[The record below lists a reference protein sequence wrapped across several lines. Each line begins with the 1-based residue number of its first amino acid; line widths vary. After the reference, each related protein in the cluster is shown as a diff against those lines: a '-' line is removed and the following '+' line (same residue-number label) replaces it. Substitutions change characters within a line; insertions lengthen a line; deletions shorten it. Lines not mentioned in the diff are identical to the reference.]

1 MLSRY
6 PKYLLQK
13 IKVLRAPAIE
23 KILATSLITQITILV
38 LSVIRIP
45 ISLHFFGVN
54 EYATLLM
61 LLTYWQIMVIF
72 GDSAR
77 KAWRMDRSWVGS
89 SPKVTFHRT
98 TLVGYL
104 SIASVASSFFL
115 WLFEMSGFLLS
126 GIVTMAGL
134 IHLKYSP
141 FSGLLE
147 LNGLYGKVNWF
158 LLNSNVLF
166 FIPWYLSCQIGN
178 EYLYLITV
186 CGAYPMSSY
195 LCRQSC
201 RRNLKDLG
209 LKVSQ
214 TQHRE
219 MNFGKYLSLS
229 FVSKSSYLIDPFMIQ
244 GQLGAVQVVTH
255 SIYQRFLN
263 LYSFTPSALSPLF
276 MVESTRMHVVNLSR
290 HAQKYLVLITVLTTV
305 ILFAFSEKIF
315 SILSSGEI
323 SSNVYLVMLV
333 LLQGIIGSTITRVV
347 QSSNSLNQLALRIK
361 IGAIGTIISAIAT
374 FLLLPFLGISISFIT
389 SILYSL
395 AMYFYLRNR
404 A

>member
-6 PKYLLQK
+6 PKNLLQK

-23 KILATSLITQITILV
+23 KILATSLISQITILA
-38 LSVIRIP
+38 LSVVRIP

-54 EYATLLM
+54 EYATLLI
-61 LLTYWQIMVIF
+61 LLTYWQIMLIF

-77 KAWRMDRSWVGS
+77 KAWRMNRSWVGS
-89 SPKVTFHRT
+89 SPKVTFHRK

-104 SIASVASSFFL
+104 SIAGAASLFFL
-115 WLFEMSGFLLS
+115 WQFELSGFLLS
-126 GIVTMAGL
+126 GIVALAGL

-141 FSGLLE
+141 YSGLLE
-147 LNGLYGKVNWF
+147 LNGFYGKVNWS
-158 LLNSNVLF
+158 LLNSNLLF
-166 FIPWYLSCQIGN
+166 FIPWYFSCQIGN
-178 EYLYLITV
+178 EYLYLLTV

-214 TQHRE
+214 TQHSE
-219 MNFGKYLSLS
+219 LNFGKYLSLS

-276 MVESTRMHVVNLSR
+276 MVESTRVHAVNLSR
-290 HAQKYLVLITVLTTV
+290 HAEKYLVLITVLTTV
-305 ILFAFSEKIF
+305 ILFAFSEEIF
-315 SILSSGEI
+315 SFLSSEEI
-323 SSNVYLVMLV
+323 SSNVYLVILV
-333 LLQGIIGSTITRVV
+333 LLQGIIGSTITRVI
-347 QSSNSLNQLALRIK
+347 QSSNSLNQLALRLK
-361 IGAIGTIISAIAT
+361 IGSIGTIASAIVT
-374 FLLLPFLGISISFIT
+374 FLLLPYLGISISFIT

-395 AMYFYLRNR
+395 TIYFYLRNR
-404 A
+404 T